1 MKFAHLV
8 SFAWPARGAV
18 GTFEKP
24 GTYPHFCS
32 VHPKMGVPL
41 ENSANITSRHS
52 PHHRLKVCAT
62 EAADLSEFV
71 RGVNA
76 RHEFPVSGRS

>member
-8 SFAWPARGAV
+8 SFAWPARVAV

-32 VHPKMGVPL
+32 VHPKMGLQVV
-41 ENSANITSRHS
+41 
-52 PHHRLKVCAT
+52 K
-62 EAADLSEFV
+62 
-71 RGVNA
+71 
-76 RHEFPVSGRS
+76 

>member
-8 SFAWPARGAV
+8 SFAWPARVAV

-32 VHPKMGVPL
+32 VHPKMGVAL

-52 PHHRLKVCAT
+52 PHHRLKSVPLRLLTLASLF
-62 EAADLSEFV
+62 AA
-71 RGVNA
+71 
-76 RHEFPVSGRS
+76 